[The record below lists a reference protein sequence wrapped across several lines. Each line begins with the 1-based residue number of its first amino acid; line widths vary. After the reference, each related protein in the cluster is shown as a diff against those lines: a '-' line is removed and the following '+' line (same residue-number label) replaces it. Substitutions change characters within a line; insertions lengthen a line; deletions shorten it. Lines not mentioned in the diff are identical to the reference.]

1 MMSTEILS
9 ARARSAGTAKQP
21 YTTVLIASNR
31 KDFDAVCDVRIL
43 AITASGWL
51 LSMRNSAEGGSRN
64 STPMFGVRLVDR
76 NEQLVGDVVGPVQ
89 NSLLFTGISGLTV
102 WLRIAHF
109 LLADP
114 IIQAIWRYEMVAA
127 CYYELS

>member
-1 MMSTEILS
+1 MATEILS
-9 ARARSAGTAKQP
+9 VRARAAGTAKQP
-21 YTTVLIASNR
+21 YNTVLIASHR

-51 LSMRNSAEGGSRN
+51 LAMRNSAEGGSRN
-64 STPMFGVRLVDR
+64 STPMFGVGLVDR

-89 NSLLFTGISGLTV
+89 NSLLFTGISRLTV
-102 WLRIAHF
+102 WVRVAHF

-127 CYYELS
+127 CYYELA